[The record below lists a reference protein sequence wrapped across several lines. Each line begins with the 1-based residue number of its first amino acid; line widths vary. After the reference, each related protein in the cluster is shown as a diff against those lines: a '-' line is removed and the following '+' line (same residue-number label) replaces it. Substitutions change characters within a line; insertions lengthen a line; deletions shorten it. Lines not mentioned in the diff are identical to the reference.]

1 MPRANIVAL
10 AARANPGNTG
20 GDDDGLN
27 GLKPRRPT
35 LCRSREGAS
44 VVWLSDR
51 VTAIPAGLRRFTPG
65 GETGVG
71 FTGRERE

>member
-27 GLKPRRPT
+27 GLKPGP
-35 LCRSREGAS
+35 GYF
-44 VVWLSDR
+44 V
-51 VTAIPAGLRRFTPG
+51 PFT
-65 GETGVG
+65 
-71 FTGRERE
+71 

>member
-27 GLKPRRPT
+27 GLKPR
-35 LCRSREGAS
+35 
-44 VVWLSDR
+44 
-51 VTAIPAGLRRFTPG
+51 AGLLCA
-65 GETGVG
+65 VHVK
-71 FTGRERE
+71 GRAWSG